1 MWSVMIPTYNRLT
14 YLEQALRSALDQD
27 PGRDAMQIGVVDNC
41 STQVDTEAFIRK
53 IAGDRVEFYRNPQNV
68 GTYLNCNQCII
79 HARGHWVHLLHDD
92 DVVLPGFYRELTRGI
107 EARPDIAAAFCRHA
121 FIDAEGKQTFMMW
134 SEAETP
140 GVLPDWAARLAECQR
155 IQFPAIV
162 VRRDVYEAVGGFFAE
177 SHGIASDWE
186 MWMRIAAKFPFWY
199 EPQVL
204 AWYRQHASAGSAK
217 HIQEGFQTADA
228 RRAIEIFTRYLPP
241 ERSGELAGKGRD
253 HYAFSSL
260 GTGHQQLQT
269 AQLGFAMNHLREA
282 LKCSMSE
289 RVRQA
294 LAGPIAQT
302 VNQVAQAIVN
312 QIQQAQKNP
321 QDQGARANL
330 MRLRRELAT
339 AWMAMPDE
347 QAELTY
353 AVAGIGKV
361 HNALAA
367 SLKLEAPQP
376 PDVELIGRIRQF
388 HWGEPGSL
396 LRPDAAPGA
405 LPHLLAAMLYLRA
418 DQVPVIFDLTAV
430 PQWLVNDYLRFM
442 HEMPQLFDKPGEAE
456 GYAVFLERWVEYL
469 HREFTANPTN
479 EFWRQVAVYFT
490 QAANFIAFYFNDRN
504 LRETYRRRGQIMHQ
518 AAKSLGHA
526 VDHTFSP
533 RDPAARARIRLGVLA
548 AHFGP
553 QTETFTTLPV
563 YEHLDRNRFEIRL
576 FSLRYDR
583 QPVEEY
589 CASRADSIQVLPN
602 DIPAQ
607 VRMIRDAD
615 LDAIVIGTNTTAVTN
630 PIVLLALH
638 RLARVQ
644 MTCFSSPVT
653 TGLPHLDDYVSGKL
667 CEPPEGAQD
676 SYTERLIALDG
687 PGYCF
692 SYRPE
697 PLPPQPV
704 RVTRSEL
711 NIPADAVVFA
721 SGANVYKI
729 IPEVRDAWARIMAQ
743 VPGSRLVLYPF
754 APSWSNAYATG
765 PFMRLMKE
773 ALAAHGVGEERI
785 LVLGALPTR
794 TLVKQVLSIADVYLD
809 SFPYTGANSTV
820 DPLEIGLPPVLIEGR
835 QMRCR
840 QGPALLRELGIPELL
855 AVDVSGYVEL
865 ATRLGNDATWRG
877 ELRDKIAQLMGKK
890 PKFMDSSWYSGEI
903 ARVLTEIV

>member
-1 MWSVMIPTYNRLT
+1 M
-14 YLEQALRSALDQD
+14 
-27 PGRDAMQIGVVDNC
+27 
-41 STQVDTEAFIRK
+41 
-53 IAGDRVEFYRNPQNV
+53 
-68 GTYLNCNQCII
+68 
-79 HARGHWVHLLHDD
+79 
-92 DVVLPGFYRELTRGI
+92 
-107 EARPDIAAAFCRHA
+107 
-121 FIDAEGKQTFMMW
+121 
-134 SEAETP
+134 
-140 GVLPDWAARLAECQR
+140 
-155 IQFPAIV
+155 
-162 VRRDVYEAVGGFFAE
+162 
-177 SHGIASDWE
+177 
-186 MWMRIAAKFPFWY
+186 
-199 EPQVL
+199 
-204 AWYRQHASAGSAK
+204 
-217 HIQEGFQTADA
+217 
-228 RRAIEIFTRYLPP
+228 
-241 ERSGELAGKGRD
+241 
-253 HYAFSSL
+253 
-260 GTGHQQLQT
+260 
-269 AQLGFAMNHLREA
+269 AQLGFAMNHFREA

-302 VNQVAQAIVN
+302 INQVAQAIVN
-312 QIQQAQKNP
+312 QAQQAQKNP

-339 AWMAMPDE
+339 AWLAMPDD

-376 PDVELIGRIRQF
+376 ADLELIARIRQF
-388 HWGEPGSL
+388 NWGEPGSVI
-396 LRPDAAPGA
+396 RADATHGA

-418 DQVPVIFDLTAV
+418 DQVPVIFDLTTV
-430 PQWLVNDYLRFM
+430 PHWLVNDYLRFM

-456 GYAVFLERWVEYL
+456 AYAVFLERWVEYL
-469 HREFTANPTN
+469 HREITANPTN
-479 EFWRQVAVYFT
+479 EYWRQVAVYFT
-490 QAANFIAFYFNDRN
+490 QAENFIAFYFNDRN
-504 LRETYRRRGQIMHQ
+504 LRETYRRRGEIMHF

-526 VDHTFSP
+526 VDHTFPP
-533 RDPAARARIRLGVLA
+533 RDAARPKIRLGILA

-576 FSLRYDR
+576 FALRNDR

-589 CASRADSIQVLPN
+589 CASRADSIQVLPG
-602 DIPAQ
+602 DVPAQ

-638 RLARVQ
+638 RLGRAQ

-653 TGLPHLDDYVSGKL
+653 TGMPHLDYYVSGKL
-667 CEPPEGAQD
+667 SEPPEGAQD
-676 SYTERLIALDG
+676 SYTEKLLTVEG

-697 PLPPQPV
+697 PPPAQPV
-704 RVTRSEL
+704 HVTRTEL
-711 NIPADAVVFA
+711 NIPPDAVVFA

-729 IPEVRDAWARIMAQ
+729 IPEVREAWARIMAQ

-773 ALAAHGVGEERI
+773 ALAAQGVGEERL

-794 TLVKQVLSIADVYLD
+794 TLVKQVLSLADVYLD

-820 DPLEIGLPPVLIEGR
+820 DPLEVGLPPIVIEGR

-840 QGPALLRELGIPELL
+840 QGPALPRELGMPDLV
-855 AVDVSGYVEL
+855 AGDVNAYVEL
-865 ATRLGNDATWRG
+865 AARLGNDAAWRG
-877 ELRDKIAQLMGKK
+877 RLRDQITRAMAAK
-890 PKFMDSSWYSGEI
+890 PRFMDSAWYSGEI
-903 ARVLTEIV
+903 GRLLSDIATPTAGV